1 MEALFKEYHDKMSS
15 RISMKKEV
23 KVMKTLSSS
32 DLLSPDMASGQS
44 EADGEYDNFFLP
56 LTFISSLANS
66 ICIVYI
72 LCLIG
77 VLHT

>member
-23 KVMKTLSSS
+23 KVTKTASNS

-44 EADGEYDNFFLP
+44 EADGE
-56 LTFISSLANS
+56 
-66 ICIVYI
+66 
-72 LCLIG
+72 
-77 VLHT
+77 